1 MAKRA
6 RKGEPPQ
13 AEHRIP
19 HRRIKPQQTSIRKI
33 EEPPKGLG
41 GSLLSHPQKKI
52 NFATSQNC
60 RIFAVDF
67 RSEITEALYFVL
79 AVGKREKLPLRIMQD
94 ECNGSRII
102 AWTVCYLYIIQGN
115 SHDLPTGEVVY
126 GTTLHLMLFCSTLE
140 PKGALKLKRQQNKTA
155 TK

>member
-19 HRRIKPQQTSIRKI
+19 DRRIKPQLTTIRKI
-33 EEPPKGLG
+33 EEPLNPLG
-41 GSLLSHPQKKI
+41 GSLISHPRKKI

-67 RSEITEALYFVL
+67 KGNREALYAFC
-79 AVGKREKLPLRIMQD
+79 AKEPEKLHSNA
-94 ECNGSRII
+94 EY
-102 AWTVCYLYIIQGN
+102 V
-115 SHDLPTGEVVY
+115 
-126 GTTLHLMLFCSTLE
+126 
-140 PKGALKLKRQQNKTA
+140 
-155 TK
+155 